1 MERAGVFQSQIEG
14 CRLNDS
20 MQIGL
25 RAPRVRCATY
35 TRVSNDERLDQEFN
49 SLHAQTQACISYIES
64 QRALGWVAIERDF
77 CDPGYSG
84 GNTDR
89 PGFQRLMKAVQNGDV
104 DLIVVYKID
113 RLSRSLA
120 DLSRMIEV
128 FDRHNVSFAS
138 VTQAFNTSTAS
149 GRLMLN
155 TLTTFGQFEREVISE
170 RIRDKISAAKRK
182 GYWQGGVPAFGYDVR
197 DKKLVI
203 NDAEAVTVLRVF
215 RDMLTIGSTTKIAA
229 LLNAEGITTK
239 SWTTQKGVQR
249 TGGPIDKKYLYA
261 LLRNR
266 IYLGEI
272 SLKGS
277 WHPAQH
283 EAIIDT
289 GLWGHVHAILAKS
302 PQVRSAQTQ
311 GKARTDSL
319 LRGLLFDPLQN
330 PMYATY
336 AMKSGKKY
344 RYYVSKSEMKNGA
357 ASKTH
362 ARLPAGE
369 IEGAVVAQI
378 KTVLGSPEAIG
389 SVCNQIKQGATKVD
403 EARIVLA
410 MGNLGNVWEQ
420 LFQIERHRI
429 VNLMIERV
437 DLVQD
442 GLKVKWR
449 PLGWQELLGEFAPK
463 SIGSELV
470 EMESLS

>member
-1 MERAGVFQSQIEG
+1 M
-14 CRLNDS
+14 NDS

-25 RAPRVRCATY
+25 RVPRVRCATY

-89 PGFQRLMKAVQNGDV
+89 PGFQRLMKAVQSGDV

-170 RIRDKISAAKRK
+170 RIRDKICAAKKR
-182 GYWQGGVPAFGYDVR
+182 GMWQGGVPAYGYDVR

-203 NDAEAVTVLRVF
+203 NAAEAAVVQRVF
-215 RDMLTIGSTTKIAA
+215 RDMLTVQSTTKIAA
-229 LLNAEGITTK
+229 ALNAQGITTK
-239 SWTTQKGVQR
+239 SWTTLKGVHR
-249 TGGPIDKKYLYA
+249 TGGAIDKKFLYA

-272 SLKGS
+272 SLRGS
-277 WHPAQH
+277 WYPAQH

-289 GLWGHVHAILAKS
+289 GLWGKVHEILAKS
-302 PQVRSAQTQ
+302 PQVRSAKTQ
-311 GKARTDSL
+311 GNARTDSL
-319 LRGLLFDPLQN
+319 LRGLLFDPLNN

-344 RYYVSKSEMKNGA
+344 RYCVSKSEMKNGA
-357 ASKTH
+357 AAKTH
-362 ARLPAGE
+362 ARLPAME
-369 IEGAVVAQI
+369 IESALVAQI
-378 KTVLGSPEAIG
+378 KTVLGSPEAIAA
-389 SVCNQIKQGATKVD
+389 VCNQIKQGGTKFD

-410 MGNLGNVWEQ
+410 MGSLGNVWEQ
-420 LFQIERHRI
+420 LFQNERHRI
-429 VNLMIERV
+429 ANLMIERV
-437 DLVQD
+437 DLVKD
-442 GLKVKWR
+442 GLKIRWY
-449 PLGWQELLGEFAPK
+449 PLGWRELITEFTAI

-470 EMESLS
+470 ELESLS